1 MIPRANYFPVENM
14 ANDSTSQ
21 AIVKTSEVPAEKL
34 EKIANT
40 VASVKVTGI
49 KPGKERAR

>member
-1 MIPRANYFPVENM
+1 M
-14 ANDSTSQ
+14 ANDPTAQ

-34 EKIANT
+34 DKIANT

-49 KPGKERAR
+49 KPGRERTK